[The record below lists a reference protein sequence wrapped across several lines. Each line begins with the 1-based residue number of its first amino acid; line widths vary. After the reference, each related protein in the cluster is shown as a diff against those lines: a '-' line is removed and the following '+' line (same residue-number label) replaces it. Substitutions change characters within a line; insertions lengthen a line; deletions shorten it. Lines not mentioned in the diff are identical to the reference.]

1 MVELDTL
8 IDERYRVIRLLKQSG
23 RGNVYAAYDKRL
35 QRQVALK
42 VVRPDLLADAATRK
56 RFVRE
61 AQVAAQVTHPNLV
74 RTYDA
79 GESPYGPY
87 LVQEL
92 LQGYTLDQRMP
103 LPPQRAIGV
112 AVAVAEGLEYLHANG
127 YVHGDIK
134 PANIMLVQEQDRER
148 VVLLD
153 FGLTQA
159 NGPGTTTLLAT
170 PHYLAPERA
179 SGAPATAAADLYAL
193 GIVLYEMLTG
203 RVPFDAPQVP
213 SIIAQHRQAPLP
225 SLNVAGPNGWKLEAI
240 VRALTAKQPQ
250 ARPASAGALRTEL
263 RSALDGMLRTRVLE
277 PPPAALPLP
286 SAPPRRRWWPALLL
300 ALIPVAL
307 ALALFAAR
315 GLGLDTP
322 FAAQASPSPS
332 AVRVPNVAGLPLNE
346 ALQRL
351 QQAGFNTVTQTA
363 VPDAQPAGVVVVTDP
378 PSGETLA
385 PGSQIVLRVSAGP
398 TDSSVGTEAGSSD
411 APAASV
417 ATVPNDS
424 PAASTP
430 AAVVS
435 PSAEAVP
442 TPSAAA
448 VAEATVP
455 AVETVPATANVTST
469 TTVPDTI
476 VTTLGDGSRRYENTA
491 RRFAITLPPTWEIVD
506 PAAPQ
511 LSDAAREALAQSSLG
526 GLDATLEALP
536 QAGVEFFALDV
547 APEAGSAPGT
557 NVNLLPVLPEPTPLD
572 QFIGD
577 VVRQL
582 EGSGLVDGP
591 VEQRRLTLGGS
602 DVEEL
607 RFRLRQAEGTGPT
620 ITTTQYIFDQDRRN
634 YALTFSCLEENTD
647 AYAPVF
653 EKIAESFA
661 VTE

>member
-1 MVELDTL
+1 MLSMVELDML

-42 VVRPDLLADAATRK
+42 VVRPDLLADAATRE

-92 LQGYTLDQRMP
+92 LQGHTLDQRMP

-153 FGLTQA
+153 FGLAQA

-179 SGAPATAAADLYAL
+179 SGAPPTAAADLYAL
-193 GIVLYEMLTG
+193 GIVLYEMLVG

-213 SIIAQHRQAPLP
+213 AIIVQHRQAPLP
-225 SLNVAGPNGWKLEAI
+225 SLSVGGPNGWKLEAI
-240 VRALTAKQPQ
+240 VRALTAKQPE
-250 ARPASAGALRTEL
+250 ARPASAAVLRTEL

-277 PPPAALPLP
+277 PPPPTPP
-286 SAPPRRRWWPALLL
+286 SPAPPRRRRWWL
-300 ALIPVAL
+300 ALPLVLIPL
-307 ALALFAAR
+307 ALVLGLFAAR

-332 AVRVPNVAGLPLNE
+332 AASVPDVAGLSLNE

-351 QQAGFNTVTQTA
+351 QQAGFNAVTQTA
-363 VPDAQPAGVVVVTDP
+363 VPNTEPAGTVLVSEP
-378 PSGETLA
+378 RAGEALA
-385 PGSQIVLRVSAGP
+385 PGGQVVLQVSTGSTDGSAGAR
-398 TDSSVGTEAGSSD
+398 VGSSD

-417 ATVPNDS
+417 ATVPTDS
-424 PAASTP
+424 PAASAP
-430 AAVVS
+430 AAVP
-435 PSAEAVP
+435 PSTGAAP

-448 VAEATVP
+448 GATAP
-455 AVETVPATANVTST
+455 AAETVPATASITST
-469 TTVPDTI
+469 TNVLDTI
-476 VTTLGDGSRRYENTA
+476 VTTLDDGSRRYENTA
-491 RRFAITLPPTWEIVD
+491 LRFAITLPPSWEIVD

-511 LSDAAREALAQSSLG
+511 LSDAGREALTQSGLV

-536 QAGVEFFALDV
+536 QTGVELFALDI
-547 APEAGSAPGT
+547 APDAGITPGT
-557 NVNLLPVLPEPTPLD
+557 NVNLLPVLPDPTPLN

-577 VVRQL
+577 VVREL
-582 EGSGLVDGP
+582 EGSPVVDGP
-591 VEQRRLTLGGS
+591 VGQRRLTLGSGE
-602 DVEEL
+602 VEEL
-607 RFRLRQAEGTGPT
+607 RFRLRQAQGTGPV
-620 ITTTQYIFDQDRRN
+620 IITTQYIFDQDRRN
-634 YALTFSCLEENTD
+634 YALTFSSLEENTD
-647 AYAPVF
+647 AYALVF
-653 EKIAESFA
+653 ERIAASFA
-661 VTE
+661 VIP